1 MVRGAFGRDLDHAG
15 DRRGVLG
22 VTQRGVAVE
31 RVDRGESRVAGLAA
45 VAAVLLK
52 VVEERSDQRRVEITE
67 IQLARLVAGLLLSEG
82 QKQP

>member
-1 MVRGAFGRDLDHAG
+1 
-15 DRRGVLG
+15 
-22 VTQRGVAVE
+22 
-31 RVDRGESRVAGLAA
+31 VDRGESRVAGLAA